1 MASVPSTLPSTRRF
15 SRAGVATSLVAV
27 SGLGL
32 WAGLSGTAQAATAV
46 PLGDAQSFAVL
57 AGAGITNT
65 GATTV
70 TGDIGSFSTTTID
83 GGITLA
89 PGSTN
94 HGGDSV
100 TQDAKTALTNAL
112 TIAAN
117 ATPRTPVAAGEL
129 GGLDLSAG
137 VYNSSGSTLDLTG
150 TLTLDGGGS
159 YDSVFI
165 FQATSDL
172 ITAGNSTV
180 ALTNGAQACNVFWQV
195 TSSATLGGNSDFVG
209 TILADT
215 AITLGTL
222 ARVEGRVLASTA
234 AVSLDTNVITRPDT
248 CRTGAV
254 TPVVVT
260 PPPPAP
266 PTSTPTDTPG
276 PTATP
281 TGTPGPTATPTGTP
295 APTATP
301 SGSAPATAPSAG
313 RTSGST
319 TYGQVGR
326 VPVGAVDTGDGSTLG
341 EHAFRTP

>member
-1 MASVPSTLPSTRRF
+1 MASVPSTPPSTRRF

-70 TGDIGSFSTTTID
+70 TGDIGSFATTTID
-83 GGITLA
+83 GGITLT

-100 TQDAKTALTNAL
+100 TQGAKTALTNAL
-112 TIAAN
+112 TIAKN
-117 ATPRTPVAAGEL
+117 ATPRTPVAGGLL

-137 VYNSSGSTLDLTG
+137 VYSHGSTLDLTG

-165 FQATSDL
+165 FQAGSDL

-209 TILADT
+209 TVLADT

-234 AVSLDTNVITRPDT
+234 AVSLDANVITRPDT

-260 PPPPAP
+260 PPP
-266 PTSTPTDTPG
+266 TSTPTDTPG
-276 PTATP
+276 PTAT
-281 TGTPGPTATPTGTP
+281 
-295 APTATP
+295 
-301 SGSAPATAPSAG
+301 
-313 RTSGST
+313 
-319 TYGQVGR
+319 
-326 VPVGAVDTGDGSTLG
+326 
-341 EHAFRTP
+341 

>member
-1 MASVPSTLPSTRRF
+1 VTSVRPTYPSAAPTRVRRLGIASTSVVAISAVGLLATLT
-15 SRAGVATSLVAV
+15 
-27 SGLGL
+27 
-32 WAGLSGTAQAATAV
+32 GTAQAATAV
-46 PLGDAQSFAVL
+46 PLGAAQSFAVL

-70 TGDIGSFSTTTID
+70 TGDIGSFATATID
-83 GGITLA
+83 GGITQP
-89 PGSTN
+89 PGSTD

-112 TIAAN
+112 TIAAG
-117 ATPRTPVAAGEL
+117 ATPRTPVVAGTL

-137 VYNSSGSTLDLTG
+137 VYNSGSTLDLTG

-159 YDSVFI
+159 YDSVFV
-165 FQATSDL
+165 FQAGSSL
-172 ITAGNSTV
+172 ITAGNSSV
-180 ALTNGAQACNVFWQV
+180 VLTNGAQACNVFWQV

-248 CRTGAV
+248 CRTG
-254 TPVVVT
+254 PVVPVV
-260 PPPPAP
+260 AP
-266 PTSTPTDTPG
+266 PTTGGLTGTPTTGG
-276 PTATP
+276 PAAPPTTGGP
-281 TGTPGPTATPTGTP
+281 TGTPTEPPTATEPT
-295 APTATP
+295 PTA
-301 SGSAPATAPSAG
+301 PASAG
-313 RTSGST
+313 TGGTTPRPT

-326 VPVGAVDTGDGSTLG
+326 VPVGSVDTGDGSTADLVG
-341 EHAFRTP
+341 QG